1 MLYKGSFYGQIQKQ
15 EVVVVVNIWAPSV
28 SIVAFTQMTVVTV
41 AVDGTGGGPVD
52 MPDDYGPRQPSR
64 GMFFTVDVL

>member
-1 MLYKGSFYGQIQKQ
+1 MI
-15 EVVVVVNIWAPSV
+15 VVA
-28 SIVAFTQMTVVTV
+28 V

-64 GMFFTVDVL
+64 GMFLTFKFYKLNILPPRTVVPRGVVPMYDIV